1 MVKKSS
7 AGLSNWPMPVL
18 ALNARLPSVAAAA
31 ALVVRART
39 VNARSMANAAAALEV
54 AAVDAV
60 AGMAEDVAADLVE
73 DEKEDGA
80 VATVVDVTVG
90 MEAGETVGMEAG
102 ETPAS
107 NNVTAVSRATACSEA
122 VAAVAGVVAIVAEE
136 VMSTR
141 RSLSAPAL
149 SSPDSGWL
157 WYAFAILAHLICEF

>member
-18 ALNARLPSVAAAA
+18 VLNARLPSVAAA

-60 AGMAEDVAADLVE
+60 AGMAEDVAADMVE
-73 DEKEDGA
+73 DAKEDGA

-90 MEAGETVGMEAG
+90 MEVG

-122 VAAVAGVVAIVAEE
+122 VAAVAGVVVTVAEE

-141 RSLSAPAL
+141 RSLSASAL

-157 WYAFAILAHLICEF
+157 WYAFAILAHLICEL